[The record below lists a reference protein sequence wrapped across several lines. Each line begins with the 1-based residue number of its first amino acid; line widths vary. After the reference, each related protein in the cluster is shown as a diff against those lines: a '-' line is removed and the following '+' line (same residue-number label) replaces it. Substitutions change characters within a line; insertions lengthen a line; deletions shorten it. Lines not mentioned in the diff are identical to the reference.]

1 MSKVIS
7 PHFQLWEFTKTAHT
21 SLQTQPT
28 PQQIQEMEAIAVHIL
43 EPLRKIVGPIRINS
57 GFRSP
62 AVNKQVGGVETSLH
76 LYPPG
81 AGAVDIEAVSPSVS
95 NTELAQ
101 HLIGLGLPF
110 FRLLL
115 EYPSSED
122 PRGGWVHVGYKKNEN
137 LRQVR
142 TVTRDSKNNTV
153 YLRGLWGQVNP

>member
-28 PQQIQEMEAIAVHIL
+28 PQQIQEMEAIAVHVL

-62 AVNKQVGGVETSLH
+62 ALNKQVGGVETSLH

-81 AGAVDIEAVSPSVS
+81 AGAVDIEAVSASVS

-110 FRLLL
+110 YRLLL
-115 EYPSSED
+115 EHPSDS
-122 PRGGWVHVGYKKNEN
+122 PRGGWVHVGYKKSQN
-137 LRQVR
+137 LQQVL
-142 TVTRDSKNNTV
+142 TVTHDSKENSV
-153 YLRGLWGQVNP
+153 YLKGLWGRVPT